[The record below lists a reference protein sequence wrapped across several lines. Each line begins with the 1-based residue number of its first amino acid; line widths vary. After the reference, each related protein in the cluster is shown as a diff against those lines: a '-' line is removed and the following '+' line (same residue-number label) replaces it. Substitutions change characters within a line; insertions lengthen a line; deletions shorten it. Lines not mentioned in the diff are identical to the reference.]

1 MIICNHFVKKPTIII
16 LGIIGYFENIQIDN
30 LTFYESQMR

>member
-16 LGIIGYFENIQIDN
+16 LGIIGYFEKYKLHN
-30 LTFYESQMR
+30 LTF